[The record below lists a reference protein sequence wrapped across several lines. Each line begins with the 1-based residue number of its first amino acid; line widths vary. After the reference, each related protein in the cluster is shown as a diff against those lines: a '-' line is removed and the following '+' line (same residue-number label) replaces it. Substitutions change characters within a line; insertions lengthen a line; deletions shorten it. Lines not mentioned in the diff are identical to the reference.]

1 MDVHADAPSLNV
13 APKFIGLSPRRAAPE
28 MTKLQIRGCSL
39 SA

>member
-1 MDVHADAPSLNV
+1 MHADALGLNA
-13 APKFIGLSPRRAAPE
+13 APKVIGLSPRRAAPE